1 MLVSLRWVVKAT
13 HVWILTRPVLA
24 VGHMRN
30 GVQSYLLEWCKVPHC
45 RWAQLISKMGDCVM
59 VKHTFYLA
67 IPFVC
72 NRFLFHFPLNVLA
85 LVIFVLKGS
94 GCSIHSPPV
103 AVIWWLARRLFSV
116 LWVPFSALPLLV
128 GPVKK
133 SVTVIPKFLPSLQK
147 RRRLYLHNLIVII
160 VVVVVL
166 ISLAVVDFLLMS
178 EHDVVAVL
186 VCSAASMQVS

>member
-1 MLVSLRWVVKAT
+1 MITRWLQWFLSAIELLREVALLAFRLHYHSASFMLVSLRWVVKAT

-128 GPVKK
+128 GPVKN
-133 SVTVIPKFLPSLQK
+133 LLQ
-147 RRRLYLHNLIVII
+147 LSQSFSHNSRKEGGYTYII
-160 VVVVVL
+160 WL
-166 ISLAVVDFLLMS
+166 
-178 EHDVVAVL
+178 
-186 VCSAASMQVS
+186 